1 MGILKAT
8 RHVSIQLLEQQS
20 KRKENRGKKKERKKE
35 KKINEERVLLHRVFC
50 SGREVQLE
58 YSSTDTS
65 RLCKLDLGRSL
76 YIYI

>member
-20 KRKENRGKKKERKKE
+20 KRKENSGKKKERKKE
-35 KKINEERVLLHRVFC
+35 KINEERVLLHRVFC

>member
-20 KRKENRGKKKERKKE
+20 KRKENRRKKKE

-50 SGREVQLE
+50 SGREAQLE

>member
-20 KRKENRGKKKERKKE
+20 KRKENSRKKKERKKE
-35 KKINEERVLLHRVFC
+35 KINEERVLLHRVFC

>member
-8 RHVSIQLLEQQS
+8 RHVSIQLLEQQ
-20 KRKENRGKKKERKKE
+20 EARGKKTVERKKERKKE
-35 KKINEERVLLHRVFC
+35 KINEERVLLHRVFC

>member
-8 RHVSIQLLEQQS
+8 CHVSIQLLEQQS

-50 SGREVQLE
+50 SGREV
-58 YSSTDTS
+58 
-65 RLCKLDLGRSL
+65 
-76 YIYI
+76 